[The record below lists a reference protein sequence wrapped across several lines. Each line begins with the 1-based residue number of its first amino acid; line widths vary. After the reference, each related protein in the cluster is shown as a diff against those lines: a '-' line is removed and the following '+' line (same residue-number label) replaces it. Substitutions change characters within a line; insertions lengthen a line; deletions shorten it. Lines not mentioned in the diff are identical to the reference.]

1 MSIYTEKSTK
11 SKKTH
16 RSVSNVKMD
25 NLAAKHAGII
35 NIEKEIRRHNLE
47 GSDGD
52 DEDLFQQMQSIKM
65 LEHK

>member
-1 MSIYTEKSTK
+1 MYSQKTTQ

-52 DEDLFQQMQSIKM
+52 DEDLDMQMKSIKM
-65 LEHK
+65 YEHK

>member
-1 MSIYTEKSTK
+1 MYTEKSTK
-11 SKKTH
+11 SKRSHK
-16 RSVSNVKMD
+16 SVSNVKMH

-52 DEDLFQQMQSIKM
+52 DEDLFQ
-65 LEHK
+65 